1 MQAQNAQKPFDIDLW
16 QQGMPNTNGMDS
28 APFDESKG
36 NFKPSIR
43 VFLPAPEL
51 ATGRVIIA
59 CPGGS
64 YSHLAYNHE
73 GYDWAPF
80 FNKQGIALVVLKYRM
95 PKGGHK
101 EVPFADAEDY
111 PPQVSVSLYK

>member
-1 MQAQNAQKPFDIDLW
+1 MKKKLRFSLFFLLLLLMEGSMQAQNAQKPFDIDLW

-59 CPGGS
+59 CP
-64 YSHLAYNHE
+64 
-73 GYDWAPF
+73 
-80 FNKQGIALVVLKYRM
+80 
-95 PKGGHK
+95 
-101 EVPFADAEDY
+101 
-111 PPQVSVSLYK
+111 

>member
-51 ATGRVIIA
+51 ATGRVVTHILLIIMKVMI
-59 CPGGS
+59 G
-64 YSHLAYNHE
+64 HHFLI
-73 GYDWAPF
+73 
-80 FNKQGIALVVLKYRM
+80 NKELLW
-95 PKGGHK
+95 
-101 EVPFADAEDY
+101 
-111 PPQVSVSLYK
+111 LY